1 MIEREAIERAVTVI
15 AEACARVLGT
25 LGGSPTRAEQIE
37 VLDVEADPFASL
49 ERPVVTARVPFV
61 GVVEGVNLFLIAP
74 DQAMR
79 LVSTMAGGYE
89 LPDELGE
96 IELSGVAEA
105 MNQMMGGACSAL
117 ADELSIDADIAPPE
131 VFLLQAG
138 DDVTDVI
145 EGAAH
150 IARFRLVS
158 DEHSAT
164 IMQIIP
170 DAFAAS
176 LAAAVDSA
184 SMMREVVDSSRP
196 TVGAATDDA
205 TFSAVERT
213 ARISAE
219 SAASV
224 LSALLG
230 VESTATLPAIEVNP
244 SDPFQKLE
252 FPVIAVEVAYVS
264 GVTGANLFVLS
275 PAQAAHLAAIM
286 MGLTEPMGD
295 GLSEIELSAVSEAMN
310 QMMGAATNIMADTLK
325 MAIEVSPPS
334 CTVVEDVQ
342 AAAAIFKESAY
353 CARFRLI
360 AGAFDADVMQLVSP
374 AFAEHLRDA
383 FATAEAAN
391 LVVAEPAAVAD
402 APAAPAPVTG
412 WEDVA
417 APAAHDDS
425 GLLTNV
431 KVRLSAEL
439 GRARMPVGKVANLP
453 NGAVVKLDRS
463 PADALDVLINGT
475 PFAQAR
481 LVLVDG
487 EYAVQIVSLS
497 PLELAA

>member
-1 MIEREAIERAVTVI
+1 
-15 AEACARVLGT
+15 
-25 LGGSPTRAEQIE
+25 
-37 VLDVEADPFASL
+37 
-49 ERPVVTARVPFV
+49 
-61 GVVEGVNLFLIAP
+61 
-74 DQAMR
+74 
-79 LVSTMAGGYE
+79 
-89 LPDELGE
+89 
-96 IELSGVAEA
+96 
-105 MNQMMGGACSAL
+105 
-117 ADELSIDADIAPPE
+117 
-131 VFLLQAG
+131 
-138 DDVTDVI
+138 
-145 EGAAH
+145 
-150 IARFRLVS
+150 
-158 DEHSAT
+158 
-164 IMQIIP
+164 MQIIP

-176 LAAAVDSA
+176 IASAVDSA
-184 SMMREVVDSSRP
+184 ALMRDVVDSSRP
-196 TVGAATDDA
+196 VVGAATDDA

-230 VESTATLPAIEVNP
+230 IESSATLPAIEVNP
-244 SDPFQKLE
+244 SDPFQRLE

-275 PAQAAHLAAIM
+275 PSQAAHLAAIM

-325 MAIEVSPPS
+325 MSIEVSPPT
-334 CTVVEDVQ
+334 CTVVDD
-342 AAAAIFKESAY
+342 AAAASAMFRDCAY

-360 AGAFDADVMQLVSP
+360 AGSFDADVMQLVSP
-374 AFAEHLRDA
+374 AFARHLREA
-383 FATAEAAN
+383 FATAEAATSI
-391 LVVAEPAAVAD
+391 AVAAETSAPVAQ
-402 APAAPAPVTG
+402 APAEPAPVTG

-417 APAAHDDS
+417 APAAHDEN
-425 GLLTNV
+425 GRLTNV

-439 GRARMPVGKVANLP
+439 GRARMSVGKVANLP

-487 EYAVQIVSLS
+487 EYAVQIVSLT
-497 PLELAA
+497 PLEIAA